1 MTCVIKFAHVVMN
14 CDITN
19 NLIVASLTESNNE
32 TGWVGDMFIF
42 IYRITEIAVTEYVI
56 PERA

>member
-1 MTCVIKFAHVVMN
+1 MTYVIKVARVVMD

-42 IYRITEIAVTEYVI
+42 ICRIAAIAVTEQVI
-56 PERA
+56 PECA